1 MMYKLIDGKLVTPPS
16 VWKGV
21 VGYNNNLERL
31 VADGWK
37 PLLVTG
43 KGEDIMYVEHA
54 DHIEERHRVPPY
66 DYRALREAAYPSLGD
81 MIDAICKAYD
91 GDSEELVTL
100 MAKRNIIKAT
110 IKKVPDA
117 D

>member
-1 MMYKLIDGKLVTPPS
+1 MMYKLIAGKLVEAPT
-16 VWKGV
+16 VYKGI
-21 VGYNNNLERL
+21 VGYNKNLERL
-31 VADGWK
+31 LADGWK
-37 PLLVTG
+37 PLIVTG
-43 KGEDIMYVEHA
+43 EGSIVKYFERK
-54 DHIEERHRVPPY
+54 DHIEEEHSNPPY

-91 GDSEELVTL
+91 GDDTELKTL
-100 MAKRNIIKAT
+100 MAQRNVVKAT